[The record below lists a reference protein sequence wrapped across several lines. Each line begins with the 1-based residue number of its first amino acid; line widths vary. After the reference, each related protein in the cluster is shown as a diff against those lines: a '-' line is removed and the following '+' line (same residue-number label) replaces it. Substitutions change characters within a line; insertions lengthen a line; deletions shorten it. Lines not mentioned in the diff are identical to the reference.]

1 MDFYVSLGKTKAG
14 PYSIETMKEKGYW
27 TPDVLVRSE
36 NGTEWKRVADLSES
50 EWMDAPVPEEKA
62 EKRRPDFPEA
72 ITIHEERAL
81 FLAFPILMLAY
92 WFQGKAEKCYRRG
105 EYDLMESY
113 VEKVHVCKVV
123 AIAWIC
129 LLVMGM
135 AIYYKMNHLA

>member
-62 EKRRPDFPEA
+62 EKRKSVIEEGS
-72 ITIHEERAL
+72 TI
-81 FLAFPILMLAY
+81 
-92 WFQGKAEKCYRRG
+92 
-105 EYDLMESY
+105 
-113 VEKVHVCKVV
+113 
-123 AIAWIC
+123 
-129 LLVMGM
+129 
-135 AIYYKMNHLA
+135 